1 MDENGWSLARRLQ
14 SWPPPSL
21 SRAIADAG
29 SSDASPTFV
38 ARQPIYDRLL
48 DVFGYEMLFR
58 GADVET
64 ADFTD
69 DNAATAS
76 TIVTTIADIGLEALV
91 GNRICFVNVTREFIL
106 SEFATLLPA
115 DRVALELGRMDALDL
130 DVRAKLAELRE
141 KGYRVVLDDF
151 VLRDDSEP
159 LLEVAD
165 MVKLDALS
173 FSDQQLSDQA
183 HELASRGIR
192 LVAERIE
199 NHEAFDRCK
208 EAGFELFQGYFFCQP
223 KTVTGKGVPAGRLAQ
238 VELVAALQSPDV
250 ELEELDA
257 VISRDLGVSYRLL
270 RFINSA
276 YFSLP
281 RRVDS
286 VHDAIVLLGSR
297 NVRSWAMLLTLAEID
312 DQPSEL
318 VRVAMVRA
326 KMGEQIA
333 AALGTVDPEAAF
345 TVGLFSV
352 LDALM
357 SMRMEDVLAEL
368 PLSADVS
375 QALLTG
381 EGLLGELLT
390 WVLTYER
397 GRFESLA
404 GGSPAGDVILRD
416 ADLDAGWW
424 GGDAC
429 SATTAVG

>member
-1 MDENGWSLARRLQ
+1 MD
-14 SWPPPSL
+14 
-21 SRAIADAG
+21 
-29 SSDASPTFV
+29 
-38 ARQPIYDRLL
+38 
-48 DVFGYEMLFR
+48 
-58 GADVET
+58 T
-64 ADFTD
+64 AEFTD

-106 SEFATLLPA
+106 NEFATLLPA
-115 DRVALELGRMDALDL
+115 DRVALELGRLDAIDL

-141 KGYRVVLDDF
+141 KGYTIVLDDF
-151 VLRDDSEP
+151 VLRSDSEP

-173 FSDQQLSDQA
+173 FSDQQLLDQA
-183 HELASRGIR
+183 HELADRGIR

-199 NHEAFDRCK
+199 NHEAFERCK

-238 VELVAALQSPDV
+238 VELVAALQDPDV

-297 NVRSWAMLLTLAEID
+297 NVRSWAMLLTLAGHRRPAERARAAGD
-312 DQPSEL
+312 GAGED
-318 VRVAMVRA
+318 VGADRRVAGHRRSRGGVHRRPVLGARCADEHADGGRA
-326 KMGEQIA
+326 LRA
-333 AALGTVDPEAAF
+333 AALRGRQPGAAHRRR
-345 TVGLFSV
+345 
-352 LDALM
+352 AA
-357 SMRMEDVLAEL
+357 RRA
-368 PLSADVS
+368 ADVGDDLR
-375 QALLTG
+375 A
-381 EGLLGELLT
+381 
-390 WVLTYER
+390 R
-397 GRFESLA
+397 SLRLA
-404 GGSPAGDVILRD
+404 RSAARPRRTSILRD
-416 ADLDAGWW
+416 AYLEAVRWAD
-424 GGDAC
+424 DAC
-429 SATTAVG
+429 SATSADG

>member
-1 MDENGWSLARRLQ
+1 
-14 SWPPPSL
+14 
-21 SRAIADAG
+21 
-29 SSDASPTFV
+29 
-38 ARQPIYDRLL
+38 
-48 DVFGYEMLFR
+48 
-58 GADVET
+58 
-64 ADFTD
+64 
-69 DNAATAS
+69 
-76 TIVTTIADIGLEALV
+76 
-91 GNRICFVNVTREFIL
+91 
-106 SEFATLLPA
+106 
-115 DRVALELGRMDALDL
+115 
-130 DVRAKLAELRE
+130 
-141 KGYRVVLDDF
+141 
-151 VLRDDSEP
+151 
-159 LLEVAD
+159 

-183 HELASRGIR
+183 HELSSRGIR

-238 VELVAALQSPDV
+238 VELVTALQNPDV

-326 KMGEQIA
+326 KMAERIA
-333 AALGTVDPEAAF
+333 GALGTVDPEAAF

-357 SMRMEDVLAEL
+357 SMRMEDVLSEL
-368 PLSADVS
+368 PLSTEVS

-381 EGLLGELLT
+381 DGLLGELLT

-404 GGSPAGDVILRD
+404 GGSPAADVILRD
-416 ADLDAGWW
+416 AYLEAVRWADE
-424 GGDAC
+424 AC
-429 SATTAVG
+429 SATTAES